1 MLLDDDIRCWRDDLK
16 RNSVSAQVGK
26 CSRRFDRN
34 EAVLFMP
41 AYASI
46 PHHRRPAQGD
56 HLAYADS
63 ALGRPAGHLK
73 V

>member
-26 CSRRFDRN
+26 CIRRFDRN

-46 PHHRRPAQGD
+46 PHHRGMRRGITLHTPI
-56 HLAYADS
+56 L
-63 ALGRPAGHLK
+63 P
-73 V
+73 